1 MRKVPLIFLI
11 VLAGVLTV
19 VSIFRPAL
27 LSQNQFLVDFINH
40 NFVSVL
46 TVIVTVTL
54 VSITQVHLEYTR
66 IERRFRAKVFD
77 IPRRSLNV
85 GTFILCT
92 SLFLGFLL
100 SFLRAEFQN
109 NDVAV
114 AFIHSLCLLII
125 FEVIFI
131 MYDIIRTVY
140 ALASEE
146 PR

>member
-11 VLAGVLTV
+11 VVAGVLSTI
-19 VSIFRPAL
+19 SIFQPEL
-27 LSQNQFLVDFINH
+27 LSRNQFLIDFVNH

-46 TVIVTVTL
+46 TVVVTVTL

-66 IERRFRAKVFD
+66 IERRFRERVFD
-77 IPRRSLNV
+77 KPRRTLNL

-92 SLFLGFLL
+92 ALFLGFLL
-100 SFLRAEFQN
+100 AYLRAQFQG

-114 AFIHSLCLLII
+114 AFLHTLCLLII

-140 ALASEE
+140 SLASDE
-146 PR
+146 PL